1 MSSPA
6 VQGTGVGTGTLVLT
20 DAEELDDILDMLELV
35 DDEQLKAI
43 LDDDTLGLIEE
54 ELDDILDDD
63 TLRLIEEEL
72 ETILDTLELVDDEQ
86 LKGILDD
93 DVKIKL
99 TEEELEVM
107 LDDDDTLGLIEEE
120 LDDILDDDTLGLLEE
135 ELEVMLDD
143 DDTLGLIEEELDEEA
158 LAEGHSRSLHGT
170 FFSAGPRSVQS
181 FPPLD
186 GGGLVQVLVY
196 VFTPSPHVTLHS
208 ETFHL
213 V

>member
-35 DDEQLKAI
+35 DDEQLKAM
-43 LDDDTLGLIEE
+43 
-54 ELDDILDDD
+54 LDDD

-120 LDDILDDDTLGLLEE
+120 LDDILDDDTLGLIEE
-135 ELEVMLDD
+135 ELEVRLDED
-143 DDTLGLIEEELDEEA
+143 VTLGLIEEELDEEA
-158 LAEGHSRSLHGT
+158 LGHSRSLHGT
-170 FFSAGPRSVQS
+170 FVSGGPRSVQS

-196 VFTPSPHVTLHS
+196 VFTPSPQLTLH
-208 ETFHL
+208 
-213 V
+213 